1 MDFLL
6 PSKRISS
13 GNPVER
19 KEGTKG
25 EREKRDRADVR
36 GQRSQIPSSGGPF
49 HMASRFGG
57 PFFKLSELPCRNLDF
72 QTSGK

>member
-25 EREKRDRADVR
+25 ERGKRGRADVR

-57 PFFKLSELPCRNLDF
+57 SCFKLNELPCKTPDF